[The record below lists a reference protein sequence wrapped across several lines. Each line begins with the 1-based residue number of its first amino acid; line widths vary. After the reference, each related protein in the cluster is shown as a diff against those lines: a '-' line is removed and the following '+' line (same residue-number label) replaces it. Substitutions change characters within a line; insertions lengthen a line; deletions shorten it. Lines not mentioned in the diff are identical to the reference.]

1 MKIHTMLSGV
11 KTSSL
16 TKELQQDREKNK
28 SSQKTQTEG
37 RADRVSLSSD
47 SREAMETRQAHPRTV
62 EDLRSERIEKLKY
75 QIQSGTYTPDPERI
89 AKAMFSAHRDS
100 MI

>member
-1 MKIHTMLSGV
+1 MKIHTMLSGA

-16 TKELQQDREKNK
+16 TKELQQDREKAKGSHKAQAENK
-28 SSQKTQTEG
+28 
-37 RADRVSLSSD
+37 ADRVSISSD
-47 SREAMETRQAHPRTV
+47 SREVMETRQTNSRTV
-62 EDLRSERIEKLKY
+62 GDLRSERIEKLKY